1 MLGTKDELLG
11 FIENYLRIENER
23 KLLGEDLK
31 MLFEDAK
38 EKFDVKALR
47 AAIRVAKIRA
57 KLGEDEQAEL
67 DQMLEVVDGKVV

>member
-1 MLGTKDELLG
+1 LGTKDELLG

-67 DQMLEVVDGKVV
+67 DQMLEVVDGKVI

>member
-1 MLGTKDELLG
+1 MGTRDELLG

-31 MLFEDAK
+31 ILFEDAK

-67 DQMLEVVDGKVV
+67 DQMLEVVDGKVI

>member
-67 DQMLEVVDGKVV
+67 DQMLEVVDGKVI

>member
-11 FIENYLRIENER
+11 FIESYLRIENER

-67 DQMLEVVDGKVV
+67 DQMLEVVDGKVI

>member
-1 MLGTKDELLG
+1 MGTRDELLT

-31 MLFEDAK
+31 ALFEDAK

-67 DQMLEVVDGKVV
+67 DQMLEVVDGKVI

>member
-1 MLGTKDELLG
+1 MGTKDELLG

-67 DQMLEVVDGKVV
+67 DQMLEVVDGKVI

>member
-1 MLGTKDELLG
+1 MLGTRDELLG

-31 MLFEDAK
+31 ILFEDAK

-67 DQMLEVVDGKVV
+67 DQMLEVVDGKVI

>member
-1 MLGTKDELLG
+1 MGTRDELLE

-31 MLFEDAK
+31 VLFEDAK
-38 EKFDVKALR
+38 EKFDLKALR

-57 KLGEDEQAEL
+57 KLGEEEQAEL
-67 DQMLEVVDGKVV
+67 DQMLEVVDGKVI

>member
-1 MLGTKDELLG
+1 MGTRDELIE

-31 MLFEDAK
+31 VLFEDAK
-38 EKFDVKALR
+38 EKFDLKALR

-57 KLGEDEQAEL
+57 KLGEEEQAEL
-67 DQMLEVVDGKVV
+67 DQMLEVVDGKVI